1 MDDMIEGTRTL
12 NKNIIYLIGI
22 SLQLYHHF
30 YQVSSMR
37 TLQEDETIQ
46 TLNTLYQ
53 KSKQINELLVK
64 SGHIDDSK
72 ALLDIDE
79 SNLLYL
85 IRYTRSSS
93 SSSSA
98 LQLATKYKFN
108 YVYFPSSLTSS
119 LRYGISTVFI
129 PQEMSKVLQNSQNV
143 SSLAYTSIIDLDTEN
158 TVTPNNITISFPV
171 PSSID
176 YVQFSEYFYKGIDI
190 YDPNDEAITK
200 KCFIS
205 SEFDYD
211 LTQKHR
217 RYHIYQNFTYQGIN
231 GSKCDYT
238 GYEGTLRQLIMN
250 CEFKADG
257 AYSIGL
263 VPFPLSNLD
272 TKVYNLPMRC
282 AGAVSNISSNIG
294 FFIFLILNIIAI
306 LAPVGVYLIMG
317 PEKKPKEKPKP
328 KIRVTTESRPLS
340 PTEVAP
346 KFDIEG
352 WCTKLGKNM
361 QKMHP
366 LTSLCYCY
374 NKIFTVPFFV
384 FEILMLF
391 GFNALFYTDSMIED
405 KIADKDRDK
414 FVYPLKNEFAKII
427 ISIVLTLV
435 LVLILKSLC
444 VEICIRSLFT
454 RRVVSVI
461 IMAIFDLFL
470 FYYCV
475 VFCGVYVN
483 AQNGWFYSGVW
494 CLLFNWVIVDPL
506 YVFVYTLLSEK
517 INNCLDIY

>member
-1 MDDMIEGTRTL
+1 MDDMIKGTRAP
-12 NKNIIYLIGI
+12 NKNIIYLLGI
-22 SLQLYHHF
+22 SLQLYYHV
-30 YQVSSMR
+30 YQGNSMR
-37 TLQEDETIQ
+37 ILQEDETIE
-46 TLNTLYQ
+46 TLKTLYQ
-53 KSKQINELLVK
+53 KSKEINELLVRE
-64 SGHIDDSK
+64 GHIDDSK
-72 ALLDIDE
+72 ALIDIDE
-79 SNLLYL
+79 SNLVYL

-108 YVYFPSSLTSS
+108 YVYFPSSLSSS
-119 LRYGISTVFI
+119 LSYGISTVFI
-129 PQEMSKVLQNSQNV
+129 PQEVNKVIQNSPNV
-143 SSLAYTSIIDLDTEN
+143 SSSAYTSIIDLSTGS
-158 TVTPNNITISFPV
+158 TFTPNSITISFPV

-176 YVQFSEYFYKGIDI
+176 YVEFSEYFYKGIDI
-190 YDPNDEAITK
+190 YDPKDEAITK
-200 KCFIS
+200 KCFVS
-205 SEFDYD
+205 SEFNYD
-211 LTQKHR
+211 LTQKYR
-217 RYHIYQNFTYQGIN
+217 RYHIYRNHTFQGIN
-231 GSKCDYT
+231 GTICDYT
-238 GYEGTLRQLIMN
+238 GYEGTLRQLILN
-250 CEFKADG
+250 CEFKSDG
-257 AYSIGL
+257 AYSVGL
-263 VPFPLSNLD
+263 VPYLLSNLD

-306 LAPVGVYLIMG
+306 LVPVGFYLIMG
-317 PEKKPKEKPKP
+317 PEKTPKEKPKN

-366 LTSLCYCY
+366 LTSLCYRY
-374 NKIFTVPFFV
+374 NKILTVPFFV
-384 FEILMLF
+384 IEILFLF

-435 LVLILKSLC
+435 LVLIFKSLC
-444 VEICIRSLFT
+444 IEIHNRSLFT
-454 RRVVSVI
+454 RRVVSVV
-461 IMAIFDLFL
+461 IMGILDVFM

-483 AQNGWFYSGVW
+483 AQDGWFYSGIW

-506 YVFVYTLLSEK
+506 YVFVYTLLQDK
-517 INNCLDIY
+517 INSCLDIY